1 MEATV
6 AAEWIRVDDGQG
18 ERWHRLVARVPQ
30 GIRLETACGL
40 KVQVE
45 ATMDRRPEAPKRS
58 RCKDCLAAPVAADK
72 PKTDMSAAGDDGQ
85 VFGG

>member
-1 MEATV
+1 V

-18 ERWHRLVARVPQ
+18 ERWHRLVVSTPR
-30 GIRLETACGL
+30 GIRLETACAM
-40 KVQVE
+40 KIQVE
-45 ATMDRRPEAPKRS
+45 SVMDRRPEAPKRA
-58 RCKDCLAAPVAADK
+58 RCPDCVAASAAADK